1 MDLNQK
7 TVKCIENL
15 INIYKN
21 KVDDETIMNYIVES
35 FSSDLTPIE
44 LNYLKN
50 KYFNIFS
57 IPSLNQ
63 EINTYQEISN
73 DEQSNK
79 RRKIS

>member
-21 KVDDETIMNYIVES
+21 KVDDKTIMNYIVES

-50 KYFNIFS
+50 KYFNIFNQ
-57 IPSLNQ
+57 PCLNQ
-63 EINTYQEISN
+63 QMNIYEEISN
-73 DEQSNK
+73 NEQSNK

>member
-35 FSSDLTPIE
+35 FSSDLTPLE

-57 IPSLNQ
+57 QPCLNQ
-63 EINTYQEISN
+63 EINTYQEM
-73 DEQSNK
+73 
-79 RRKIS
+79 

>member
-35 FSSDLTPIE
+35 FSSDLTPLE

-50 KYFNIFS
+50 KYFNIFNQ
-57 IPSLNQ
+57 PCLNQ
-63 EINTYQEISN
+63 QMNIYEEISN

>member
-50 KYFNIFS
+50 KYFNIF
-57 IPSLNQ
+57 NQ
-63 EINTYQEISN
+63 LCFNQQMNIYQEISN

>member
-35 FSSDLTPIE
+35 FSSDLTPLE

-50 KYFNIFS
+50 KYFNIF
-57 IPSLNQ
+57 NQ
-63 EINTYQEISN
+63 PCSNQQMNIYEEISN

>member
-21 KVDDETIMNYIVES
+21 KVDNETIMNYIVES

-57 IPSLNQ
+57 HPSLNQ
-63 EINTYQEISN
+63 QMNIYEEISN
-73 DEQSNK
+73 DKQSNK

>member
-7 TVKCIENL
+7 TVKCIEKL

-21 KVDDETIMNYIVES
+21 KVDDKTIMNYIVES

-50 KYFNIFS
+50 KYFNIFNQ
-57 IPSLNQ
+57 PCLNQ
-63 EINTYQEISN
+63 QMNIYEEISN
-73 DEQSNK
+73 NEQSNK